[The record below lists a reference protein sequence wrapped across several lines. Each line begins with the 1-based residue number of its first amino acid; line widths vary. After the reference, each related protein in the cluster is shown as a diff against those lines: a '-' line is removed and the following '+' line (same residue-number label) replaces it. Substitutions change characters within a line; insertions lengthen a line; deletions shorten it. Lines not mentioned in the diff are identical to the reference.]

1 MTAVEISP
9 RVREVA
15 LWVTA
20 VPAVVALLLAAGWFL
35 PERPFVAVA
44 LGAVVLAVGLS
55 LVEPAALP
63 LLAMP
68 GMLVVARADLGGV
81 DLSFSDLI
89 LAVAFWPAVLLAPR
103 PYSPPMRTLLWFSA
117 AYQASTLY
125 TVIAN
130 PALANT
136 VEWFHAWLL
145 VAGALVVG
153 WAVGR
158 RGFARVG
165 LTLLLLTGGLLAL
178 VTIGQGVLQFA
189 GGNFSPV
196 YPTWPYGMHKNFV
209 GTALG
214 FVAVI
219 AYARPVWLG
228 WSKRWAM
235 TLFWASMAGVVL
247 AQSRQALVGIGLGL
261 LVIALRRDPHRRRSK
276 LIVFALVPA
285 VVFVASLIQEDIA
298 TGGRHNSLA
307 QRVTFLSDAWNVWL
321 ESPWVGVGLRWWI
334 DGRSAQ
340 PPNAELEV
348 LTSGGVVGLAGFL
361 LLMVGGLVVL
371 WRVDPTYGTLAF
383 SILLVRLTQAQF
395 DLFWV
400 AVQVS
405 VPFLVVGICL
415 GEQARAGEER
425 RVAELVDS
433 VGAGAGRSLW

>member
-44 LGAVVLAVGLS
+44 LGAVVLAIGLS

-117 AYQASTLY
+117 AYQASTLF

-158 RGFARVG
+158 RGFARAG

-178 VTIGQGVLQFA
+178 VTIGHGVLQLA
-189 GGNFSPV
+189 RGNFSPV
-196 YPTWPYGMHKNFV
+196 YLSWPYDMHKNFV

-219 AYARPVWLG
+219 AYARPVWMG
-228 WSKRWAM
+228 WSRRWAVA
-235 TLFWASMAGVVL
+235 LFWASMAGVVL
-247 AQSRQALVGIGLGL
+247 TQSRQALVGIGLGL

-285 VVFVASLIQEDIA
+285 VLFVASLIQEDIES
-298 TGGRHNSLA
+298 GRHSSLA
-307 QRVTFLSDAWNVWL
+307 QRATFIADAWNVWL

-433 VGAGAGRSLW
+433 VGVGAGRSLW

>member
-44 LGAVVLAVGLS
+44 LGAVVLAIGLS

-117 AYQASTLY
+117 AYQASTLF

-158 RGFARVG
+158 RGFARAG

-196 YPTWPYGMHKNFV
+196 YPSWPYGMHKNFV

-235 TLFWASMAGVVL
+235 ALFWASVAGVIL

-285 VVFVASLIQEDIA
+285 VLFVASLIQEDIES
-298 TGGRHNSLA
+298 GRHNSLA
-307 QRVTFLSDAWNVWL
+307 QRATFLADAWHVWL
-321 ESPWVGVGLRWWI
+321 ENPWAGVGLRWWI
-334 DGRSAQ
+334 GAETAQ

-348 LTSGGVVGLAGFL
+348 LTSAGVVGLAGFL
-361 LLMVGGLVVL
+361 LLMLGGLIVL
-371 WRVDPTYGTLAF
+371 WRLDPTYGTLAF

-395 DLFWV
+395 DLFWS

-405 VPFLVVGICL
+405 VPFVVAGICL
-415 GEQARAGEER
+415 GAQQWAVERERLESALVRA
-425 RVAELVDS
+425 AT
-433 VGAGAGRSLW
+433 